1 MGTRKGITR
10 GDTFFNIGVLILP
23 LLAGATQTSSII
35 GRRRR
40 RLTTNINNSKAP
52 TSIRQAFDSLWI
64 TIARSRAHVRQF
76 QIKLERSGARPRYG
90 WLERHDIART
100 EALQELRRS
109 YERQLQIMHELAVAG
124 ASVPPPDES
133 QLLVLGRQ
141 IAEILP
147 QSVRQEIVAAVQRAR
162 QRRRALRL
170 VLELADDAREL
181 LGIPWELM
189 ALPVGWG
196 ARAEA
201 GEDSF
206 LLLNAD
212 ITLIRQVRGVGINTA
227 LILDHP
233 LRLQAFAATPLYVR
247 PIDIHTTLEAIKQ
260 VQPSNGTSQHWY
272 NGSNTLGALQE
283 RLSESRPQVV
293 HLLCHGEQ
301 RDVGREVPRYDLLFT
316 HADGYTHRVSAAD
329 LAGVLTLAPDLQ
341 LVVLQACY
349 AGTTAVS
356 SADEGER
363 SRQVAE
369 SIALAL
375 VRSGVPAVIAMQ
387 GEVAQ
392 QAATAFVRTCYAS
405 LTRGERLDQAVA
417 AGRIAMRAAGGV
429 VDWSLP
435 VIYRGSRPIPAP
447 WYTRLV
453 ERFEMLLPF
462 PSFPIFPFGLAREMK
477 EIWELASHLR

>member
-1 MGTRKGITR
+1 MNTRKGITR
-10 GDTFFNIGVLILP
+10 DGAFSNIGPLILP
-23 LLAGATQTSSII
+23 LLAAATQTSSII
-35 GRRRR
+35 GRRRQ
-40 RLTTNINNSKAP
+40 RLLATDITRSKEPA
-52 TSIRQAFDSLWI
+52 SIRQTFDSLWI
-64 TIARSRAHVRQF
+64 TIARSRGNVRQF
-76 QIKLERSGARPRYG
+76 QIKLERPGARSRYG
-90 WLERHDIART
+90 LLERHDIVPT
-100 EALQELRRS
+100 TVLQELRRS
-109 YERQLQIMHELAVAG
+109 YERQLQIMHDLAVAG

-147 QSVRQEIVAAVQRAR
+147 QDVRQEIIAAVQRAR
-162 QRRRALRL
+162 QRRRVLRV
-170 VLELADDAREL
+170 VLEVANDAREL
-181 LGIPWELM
+181 LGVPWELM
-189 ALPVGWG
+189 ALPLGWG
-196 ARAEA
+196 ARDDI

-206 LLLNAD
+206 LLLNANV
-212 ITLIRQVRGVGINTA
+212 TLIRQVQGVGINTA

-260 VQPSNGTSQHWY
+260 AQPSNETSQHWY
-272 NGSNTLGALQE
+272 NGHNTLGALQE
-283 RLSESRPQVV
+283 RLSESHPQVV

-301 RDVGREVPRYDLLFT
+301 HDVGRNVPRYDLLFT
-316 HADGYTHRVSAAD
+316 HANGYTHRVSAAD

-349 AGTTAVS
+349 AGATAVS
-356 SADEGER
+356 SVDEGER

-375 VRSGVPAVIAMQ
+375 VRSGIPAVIAMQ

-392 QAATAFVRTCYAS
+392 QAAAAFVRTCYTS

-429 VDWSLP
+429 VDWSVP
-435 VIYRGSRPIPAP
+435 VIYQGSGQNRAP
-447 WYTRLV
+447 WYARLAG
-453 ERFEMLLPF
+453 RFEGLLPALD
-462 PSFPIFPFGLAREMK
+462 SRRDAR
-477 EIWELASHLR
+477 ARQN